1 MGRSLLQLP
10 QRSCSLLLPTSRITE
25 STDPFQPGAVWQT
38 FDALKEVNRPEEID
52 WKSIPSMQT
61 IAWKTGTSYGF
72 RDAWAV
78 GVTPRYAVGVW
89 VGNATGEGKPGLVGA
104 QTAGPVLFDIFNLLP
119 SSSWFT
125 RPAGIFVEAEVC
137 RKSGHL
143 KGRFCDETDT
153 LLVLPAGLRTEACPY
168 HHLVTLSADESQRIY
183 ENCANTEPTLR
194 KSWFT
199 LPPVWEWY
207 YKQHHPEYKPLP
219 PFKAGCG
226 EDTFQPMQ
234 FIYPP
239 MNARIKLPKQ
249 LDGSKGFLTVEL
261 AHNNPNATVFW
272 HLDETYQA
280 QTQDFHK
287 ISLQP
292 AAGKHSLTAVDGEG
306 NTISTT
312 SLLSDIHYLCGMK
325 QSLKENGGLPASILW
340 TLAIVAGV
348 SVANIYYIQ
357 PLLNMIRHELGISE
371 FRTNLIAMVTQ
382 IGYAAG
388 LLFITPLGDLYQRKK
403 IILVNFFV
411 LIFSLLTIALADN
424 IHLILLAS
432 FFTGACS

>member
-1 MGRSLLQLP
+1 MNILIV
-10 QRSCSLLLPTSRITE
+10 TSQQFACT
-25 STDPFQPGAVWQT
+25 
-38 FDALKEVNRPEEID
+38 
-52 WKSIPSMQT
+52 
-61 IAWKTGTSYGF
+61 
-72 RDAWAV
+72 
-78 GVTPRYAVGVW
+78 
-89 VGNATGEGKPGLVGA
+89 GNAGLHFIGYKKYIVGTA
-104 QTAGPVLFDIFNLLP
+104 QVVTFFQISLIGYISTCLSLNGLNQ
-119 SSSWFT
+119 
-125 RPAGIFVEAEVC
+125 E
-137 RKSGHL
+137 SGHM
-143 KGRFCDETDT
+143 RMFCDETDT

-168 HHLVTLSADESQRIY
+168 HHLVTLSANESQRIY

-312 SLLSDIHYLCGMK
+312 
-325 QSLKENGGLPASILW
+325 
-340 TLAIVAGV
+340 
-348 SVANIYYIQ
+348 
-357 PLLNMIRHELGISE
+357 
-371 FRTNLIAMVTQ
+371 
-382 IGYAAG
+382 
-388 LLFITPLGDLYQRKK
+388 
-403 IILVNFFV
+403 FFV
-411 LIFSLLTIALADN
+411 E
-424 IHLILLAS
+424 
-432 FFTGACS
+432 